1 MYTIINVYKTFN
13 FHFAIQFYIYIIG
26 TLTYAVDVQMYV
38 CILTRTLLF
47 IFLFSFLQC
56 MLTRGHFPT
65 LTKHAYRCKYPR
77 CLGKSQSI
85 FHTNLIFLKDTFY
98 CDTICCFK
106 FMYILPSF
114 SLCLF
119 YVLFMLIYTNYCH
132 TCDFLIINTQTKW
145 RPTIC
150 IMTCSL
156 NVLDNG

>member
-1 MYTIINVYKTFN
+1 MQSSSI
-13 FHFAIQFYIYIIG
+13 YIYYRNPN
-26 TLTYAVDVQMYV
+26 LCSRCSNVCMYSH
-38 CILTRTLLF
+38 THSSF
-47 IFLFSFLQC
+47 FLFSFLQC